1 MYTIIIGGALLLVC
15 IALSISLIHRKSRN
29 KRNTLNT
36 VRQRAEK
43 RRLDR
48 GFKNTSPT
56 EDVYQ
61 KTYSLSDALSA
72 TEVNESANGYG
83 PLDKEQKRVIAAIF
97 DNKAQVQSSIDL
109 RPLHGAR
116 WAHSVFGDFNRV
128 APLADHE
135 VWASSTK

>member
-1 MYTIIIGGALLLVC
+1 MYTIIIGGVLLSVC
-15 IALSISLIHRKSRN
+15 IALGISLVLRKKRN
-29 KRNTLNT
+29 KRDALNAA
-36 VRQRAEK
+36 RERAEQ

-48 GFKNTSPT
+48 RFMNTTPV
-56 EDVYQ
+56 EDAYE

-97 DNKAQVQSSIDL
+97 DNRAQVQSSIDL